1 MSRVTRRNPVAAAS
15 ALTTPNLVGGRAV
28 VSAEQAPGSSA
39 VLRNYTAQSG
49 RTRHLVTATCSD
61 LRLVYVARV
70 GGSGTTTPEPD
81 LTNPIFLKVGA
92 SLDGSSWYPVTFGGM
107 QTGQLDPGTGTLT
120 SDPIPFDMT
129 PGQYLYLSHLQ
140 TQAFGVATT
149 LASGASIG
157 ATTLSLTAA
166 PNITSGY
173 MVVDTGGSL
182 ETVQVVSVTGS
193 GPYTA
198 TLNPGTTVTKT
209 HSSGA
214 AVYQQLIT
222 DRAVYADRGEFGT
235 NYTTLPAADRT
246 YGGTFSAI
254 GAVSTT
260 LASSAS
266 PGNTTIQLAAAISSP
281 TLVIDTAG
289 AAETVTVVNVFG
301 AGAPYTYYLAAPLA
315 QSHSSGVTV
324 ASGTGYSATSF
335 GPRMVVAD
343 RVAANSPASVVA
355 VGDSILAGSGYQLRL
370 NTSYLE
376 LALGATNPVVNLG
389 VPSDTAQAFAALA
402 NSPGRRKLLAAGNWL
417 YVQYPHNDISS
428 SRTLPQVQAD
438 LTTIVKLGRAR
449 GMRVALN
456 TTPPR
461 TTSSDGWATTT
472 NQTFDANESVRLAYN
487 AWVRAGAGGLADL
500 VLDVAAPLDSGTA
513 TGGASTG
520 LWRAAGSAGPYTVD
534 GVHPSVV
541 GHQAMAAAI
550 NSAWLS

>member
-1 MSRVTRRNPVAAAS
+1 MNGFYREGEYWTLVFNGEVARLRASRGLLLLSRLLERSGREVHVLDLAELRGVDADRAESVLDTTARRVFRDRIVELEADLNEADLFGDIERSARARAELDAVVDELARATGLGGRDRQTASDSERARVAATRAIRS
-15 ALTTPNLVGGRAV
+15 ALERI
-28 VSAEQAPGSSA
+28 SQALPDLG
-39 VLRNYTAQSG
+39 
-49 RTRHLVTATCSD
+49 RHLRHSV
-61 LRLVYVARV
+61 R
-70 GGSGTTTPEPD
+70 
-81 LTNPIFLKVGA
+81 
-92 SLDGSSWYPVTFGGM
+92 
-107 QTGQLDPGTGTLT
+107 TGTYCVYAP
-120 SDPIPFDMT
+120 DPMHP
-129 PGQYLYLSHLQ
+129 
-140 TQAFGVATT
+140 
-149 LASGASIG
+149 IG
-157 ATTLSLTAA
+157 WQLTA
-166 PNITSGY
+166 PT
-173 MVVDTGGSL
+173 L
-182 ETVQVVSVTGS
+182 E
-193 GPYTA
+193 TA